1 MRNLLLAFIVKKTVL
16 SVVTL
21 LLLLLAV
28 TSCVK
33 IDEALSS
40 GFDYLRLGDY
50 DNAISKFNKV
60 LFFSSDKQKEA
71 LAYEGMGWA
80 YYMKGFFGTSES
92 NFFRS
97 LEIIPSNSKAK
108 AGLVLVNVRKGNWD
122 EALGHGEFIVDET
135 EFQIDYLPDPLGRE
149 ELLKLLA
156 IASIHAHD
164 DAAYSTYTGMITD
177 QDFLDRLEQLKGGE

>member
-1 MRNLLLAFIVKKTVL
+1 MKKTVL

-33 IDEALSS
+33 IDEALTS
-40 GFDYLRLGDY
+40 GFDYLKLGDY
-50 DNAISKFNKV
+50 NSAISKFNKV
-60 LFFSSDKQKEA
+60 LLFSNDEQKEA
-71 LAYEGMGWA
+71 LAREGIGWA
-80 YYMKGFFGTSES
+80 YYMKDFLSTSEN
-92 NFFRS
+92 NFLLS
-97 LEIIPSNSKAK
+97 LEMVPSNANVK
-108 AGLVLVNVRKGNWD
+108 AGLVLVNIRKGNWD

-177 QDFLDRLEQLKGGE
+177 QDFVDRLEQLKGGE

>member
-33 IDEALSS
+33 IDEALTS

-60 LFFSSDKQKEA
+60 LLFSNDEQKEA
-71 LAYEGMGWA
+71 LAREGIGWA
-80 YYMKGFFGTSES
+80 YYMKGFLGASES

-97 LEIIPSNSKAK
+97 LEIMPSNSKAK
-108 AGLVLVNVRKGNWD
+108 AGLVLVNLRNGDWD
-122 EALGHGEFIVDET
+122 EALNYGGFIADET
-135 EFQIDYLPDPLGRE
+135 EFQVSYLPDPLGRE

-156 IASIHAHD
+156 IASVHAQD